1 MISINQN
8 NNNNNNYNNKETINE
23 EILYNSLCFLTFE
36 LLLDSLISIGY
47 ENDIDTIG
55 NSKTSVLNRL
65 VNDARELGIEDF
77 IQRLNFDTITETC
90 SLLSLSGVNGDS
102 DDEIL
107 TNSRKQL
114 EERMKK
120 DSLDQFFFSLTP
132 HILYKFCDC
141 LKILLPKPTSSST
154 TNGTIENLENNDN
167 NDNNQSSSSEE
178 TVTKTI
184 SNSIPSI
191 KVGADGT
198 TVLSTLTTKSSYKK
212 FKKDRGIQYGDSIV
226 EGLFYENIIRLIKE
240 EILVSGTENLFSFL
254 SKAKLFSICDCLKIT
269 LKSTD
274 KMSDII
280 TKIISKLFNID
291 HNPSQLLQNQTTI
304 STTKSSQQSS
314 QSSQQQ
320 QQQQFFS
327 TPIRSNLQYPKT
339 PLSPD
344 DVDVSLEEEE
354 EALENNKVIIR
365 EENEEKI
372 ENEKNE
378 ESEKIENEEIVSDNN
393 SINNS
398 KSNKRKYDY
407 VDELDVQV
415 IISETDD
422 SEIDL
427 PAKRPSIID
436 IKMGIKKQDLEFYLV
451 KDLRS
456 WCQNKGLKYNDK
468 KLVLINRILK
478 YLEEDQATSASE
490 NDDSIIDSTP
500 TKRSK
505 RLKKQSSSSTL
516 TTESTTT
523 TINNTTISS
532 STSTTEATTTAETI
546 VEATTTESST
556 KND

>member
-1 MISINQN
+1 MISNNQN
-8 NNNNNNYNNKETINE
+8 NNNFNYKEAINE
-23 EILYNSLCFLTFE
+23 ETLYNSLCFLTFE

-102 DDEIL
+102 DDEII

-141 LKILLPKPTSSST
+141 LKIILPKPTTTSTSST
-154 TNGTIENLENNDN
+154 TTTTTTNETIENNTNGKSE
-167 NDNNQSSSSEE
+167 QSSSSSGEE

-269 LKSTD
+269 LKPTD

-291 HNPSQLLQNQTTI
+291 HNPTQLLQNQATI
-304 STTKSSQQSS
+304 STTKSSQQQQQQSS
-314 QSSQQQ
+314 QSSQQLKQ
-320 QQQQFFS
+320 QQQQSFS
-327 TPIRSNLQYPKT
+327 TPIRSKSNLQYPKT

-344 DVDVSLEEEE
+344 DVDTSHVVEEVIES
-354 EALENNKVIIR
+354 ENIIIR
-365 EENEEKI
+365 DENKEKI

-378 ESEKIENEEIVSDNN
+378 ETEKEEILNDNG
-393 SINNS
+393 
-398 KSNKRKYDY
+398 KSNKRKFDD
-407 VDELDVQV
+407 VDEFNVQV
-415 IISETDD
+415 VINETDD
-422 SEIDL
+422 SEIDS

-451 KDLRS
+451 KDLRT

-468 KLVLINRILK
+468 KSILINRILK
-478 YLEEDQATSASE
+478 YLENDQATSASE
-490 NDDSIIDSTP
+490 NEDPIIDSTP

-505 RLKKQSSSSTL
+505 RLKKQTSTI
-516 TTESTTT
+516 TTSTITT
-523 TINNTTISS
+523 SATETTSTNDQTIN
-532 STSTTEATTTAETI
+532 
-546 VEATTTESST
+546 
-556 KND
+556 

>member
-1 MISINQN
+1 MISNNNQN
-8 NNNNNNYNNKETINE
+8 SKEIINE
-23 EILYNSLCFLTFE
+23 ESLYNSLCFLSFE

-55 NSKTSVLNRL
+55 TSKTLVLNRL
-65 VNDARELGIEDF
+65 VNDARELGIEEF

-90 SLLSLSGVNGDS
+90 SLLSLSGVNGDT

-107 TNSRKQL
+107 SNSRKQL

-141 LKILLPKPTSSST
+141 LKILLPKPTE
-154 TNGTIENLENNDN
+154 NGEENGRKQNQVD
-167 NDNNQSSSSEE
+167 DDQSQSSSSEE
-178 TVTKTI
+178 VVTKTI

-226 EGLFYENIIRLIKE
+226 EGLFYENIIRLLKE

-254 SKAKLFSICDCLKIT
+254 SKAKLYSICDCLKIII
-269 LKSTD
+269 KPSD
-274 KMSDII
+274 KMSEII

-291 HNPSQLLQNQTTI
+291 HNVSQQSQNQTII
-304 STTKSSQQSS
+304 STSKSSSS
-314 QSSQQQ
+314 SSSSSSQQQ
-320 QQQQFFS
+320 HQQHQPQLFS
-327 TPIRSNLQYPKT
+327 TPIRSKSNLQYPKT

-344 DVDVSLEEEE
+344 DDDDSISPNILVSEEIIGQEKEKIIEEEE
-354 EALENNKVIIR
+354 KEEKLEKEETNDDINDNNIINNK
-365 EENEEKI
+365 
-372 ENEKNE
+372 
-378 ESEKIENEEIVSDNN
+378 ST
-393 SINNS
+393 
-398 KSNKRKYDY
+398 NKRKYDE
-407 VDELDVQV
+407 VDELSVHV
-415 IISETDD
+415 IITETDD
-422 SEIDL
+422 SEIDQ

-436 IKMGIKKQDLEFYLV
+436 IKMGIKKQDLESYLA

-456 WCQNKGLKYNDK
+456 WCQNKGIKYNDK
-468 KLVLINRILK
+468 KSILIDRILK
-478 YLEEDQATSASE
+478 YLEIDQATSASE

-505 RLKKQSSSSTL
+505 RLKKQSSSSNL
-516 TTESTTT
+516 STTT
-523 TINNTTISS
+523 TSSASNLSTTITSSSS
-532 STSTTEATTTAETI
+532 STTTT
-546 VEATTTESST
+546 TTNNN
-556 KND
+556 NDTANDK